1 MDKVKQAGVYQNFLF
16 TGYVPYVDLPKWY
29 EQFTIFVAPVWQE
42 SFGQVSPFAM
52 SMGMP
57 VAGYDIGAL
66 NEIIDDSTLLAAPE
80 DSEQLS
86 DILVELLDDYDRCME
101 IGRKNQKCAHELFG
115 VQ

>member
-1 MDKVKQAGVYQNFLF
+1 
-16 TGYVPYVDLPKWY
+16 
-29 EQFTIFVAPVWQE
+29 
-42 SFGQVSPFAM
+42 
-52 SMGMP
+52 MP

-101 IGRKNQKCAHELFG
+101 IGRKNQKRAHELFG
-115 VQ
+115 VQQMVDDYFELYNNLIEKKTV